1 MTQIK
6 ICGSSNKT
14 KKVLNWFLLTLLT
27 IVLPVGIA
35 LAAQEADVQ
44 PVVLETLRSGLHEQ
58 HTSVVLEFNQDFD
71 FNKPQRIDDE
81 IRFTLNN
88 VYTELGPYREYP
100 LSKSWVRLKPVAED
114 IEVGVGLLR
123 PFESYQVYSL
133 EAPDRLVVNLFRPR
147 PVQGP
152 SQTNSHN
159 VTELILDE
167 EAAESIEKD
176 SNVRPAASESAS
188 YISEAQQTS
197 EAGSAATTSSSQEV
211 VQQPAIVAPSS
222 SLDPLADT
230 PVQKEQLM
238 TLNFYQSDIQE
249 VLSALAIQQNIN
261 IVTEQEIAGDI
272 TVHLYEVPFDTALG
286 AICQSGGFR
295 FYKQNNV
302 YYVYKPKVI
311 EEPTTEKLE
320 MRIFKLEYAEIEKI
334 QQVLD
339 ALPNIRLI
347 KIHEPSKTII
357 VEDNLKNI
365 EKVEKLIRYWDAK
378 PKQVLIEA
386 KILEVTLTDDMSF
399 GVNWEKMLGGDV
411 TIGTGGFSSGVC
423 PTGTGTGTSPVPADG
438 SGVFANV
445 ITGAGTD
452 WQFTAALDALNA
464 KTDINTLSTPKILAI
479 HNKPAKVQVGGQ
491 QGYTVTTVSDGIATT
506 SVEFIDTGTILE
518 ITPYIDADNNVL
530 LKVEPT
536 INSAII
542 EEGIPVVNST
552 VVTTWLMAK
561 NGETVFIGGL
571 IQNTQNSTRTGIPC
585 LGDIPLLGALFGRTT
600 ESTGKS
606 ELIVLITPRVI
617 GDGDSRTREAIE
629 KAKEAEEKFQ

>member
-1 MTQIK
+1 MVVF
-6 ICGSSNKT
+6 IC
-14 KKVLNWFLLTLLT
+14 FA
-27 IVLPVGIA
+27 IVQMVGTTF
-35 LAAQEADVQ
+35 AAEELGEQ

-71 FNKPQRIDDE
+71 FNRPQRIDDE

-100 LSKSWVRLKPVAED
+100 LSRSWVRLKPVAED

-123 PFESYQVYSL
+123 SFESYQVYSL
-133 EAPDRLVVNLFRPR
+133 ETPDRLVVNLFRPR

-159 VTELILDE
+159 VTELILDQE
-167 EAAESIEKD
+167 
-176 SNVRPAASESAS
+176 ASESPVTVSQVAPANAESRDATAPPSQEPIQQPVKVAAAS
-188 YISEAQQTS
+188 TS
-197 EAGSAATTSSSQEV
+197 EKLEAE
-211 VQQPAIVAPSS
+211 PPIK
-222 SLDPLADT
+222 
-230 PVQKEQLM
+230 KETLM

-261 IVTEQEIAGDI
+261 IVTEQDIAGDI

-295 FYKQNNV
+295 YYKQNNV

-320 MRIFKLEYAEIEKI
+320 MRIFKLEYAEIDKI

-347 KIHEPSKTII
+347 KIHEPTKTII
-357 VEDNLKNI
+357 VEDSLKNI
-365 EKVEKLIRYWDAK
+365 EKIEKLIRYWDAK

-399 GVNWEKMLGGDV
+399 GVNWEQMLGGDI
-411 TIGTGGFSSGVC
+411 TIGTGGFSSGNF
-423 PTGTGTGTSPVPADG
+423 PSGPGSSPVPADG
-438 SGVFANV
+438 TGVFANV

-452 WQFTAALDALNA
+452 WQFTAALDALEA
-464 KTDINTLSTPKILAI
+464 QTDINTLSTPKILAI
-479 HNKPAKVQVGGQ
+479 HSKSAKVQVGGQ

-506 SVEFIDTGTILE
+506 SVEFIDTGTILK

-585 LGDIPLLGALFGRTT
+585 LGDIPLLGMLFGRTT

-617 GDGDSRTREAIE
+617 SDGDSQTLEAIE
-629 KAKEAEEKFQ
+629 KAKAAEEKFQ

>member
-1 MTQIK
+1 MTQQSHYKVFFSMRRIRVSDLMHMLVF
-6 ICGSSNKT
+6 ICFAI
-14 KKVLNWFLLTLLT
+14 VLLTGT
-27 IVLPVGIA
+27 TF
-35 LAAQEADVQ
+35 AAENTGDQ

-58 HTSVVLEFNQDFD
+58 HTSVVLEFNLAFG
-71 FNKPQRIDDE
+71 FNKPQRMGDE

-88 VYTELGPYREYP
+88 VQTRLGPYREYP
-100 LSKSWVRLKPVAED
+100 LSKSWVRLKPVSD
-114 IEVGVGLLR
+114 GIEVGVGLLR
-123 PFESYQVYSL
+123 PFEAYQVYTL
-133 EAPDRLVVNLFRPR
+133 ENPDRLVVNLFRPR
-147 PVQGP
+147 SSPGP

-167 EAAESIEKD
+167 EA
-176 SNVRPAASESAS
+176 SESPVKVS
-188 YISEAQQTS
+188 QAQQAIMESGVATTHGSQEPIQQSMNTDAVSTS
-197 EAGSAATTSSSQEV
+197 EKME
-211 VQQPAIVAPSS
+211 PEP
-222 SLDPLADT
+222 
-230 PVQKEQLM
+230 PVKKETLM

-295 FYKQNNV
+295 YYKQNKV
-302 YYVYKPKVI
+302 YYVYKPKVV

-320 MRIFKLEYAEIEKI
+320 MRIFKLEYAEIDKI

-347 KIHEPSKTII
+347 KIHEPTKTII
-357 VEDNLKNI
+357 VEDSLKNI

-399 GVNWEKMLGGDV
+399 GVNWEQMLGGDV
-411 TIGTGGFSSGVC
+411 TIGTGGFSSGVF
-423 PTGTGTGTSPVPADG
+423 PASPGSSPVPAEG
-438 SGVFANV
+438 TGVFTNV

-452 WQFTAALDALNA
+452 WQFTAALDALDA

-479 HNKPAKVQVGGQ
+479 HNKAAKVQVGGQ

-552 VVTTWLMAK
+552 VVTTWLMAR

-617 GDGDSRTREAIE
+617 SGDDSQTIEAIE
-629 KAKEAEEKFQ
+629 KTKEAEERMTQQ